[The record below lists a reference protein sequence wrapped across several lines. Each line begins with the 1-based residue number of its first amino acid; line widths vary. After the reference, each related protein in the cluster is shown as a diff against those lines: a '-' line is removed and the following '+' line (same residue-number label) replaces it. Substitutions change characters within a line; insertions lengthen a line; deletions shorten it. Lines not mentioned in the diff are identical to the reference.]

1 MTPQSERLHIALLG
15 ERNSGKSSL
24 VNAITG
30 QGISIVSAHPGTT
43 TDCVRKSIELPGLG
57 ACVLIDTAG
66 LDDSGTLGEKRV
78 AAARKAAKEADIAV
92 IVVDA
97 ATGHLPE
104 KPAGT
109 PVVCALNKC
118 DLPEAEALTKAIK
131 DKYGTEPVRTCATSG
146 EGIPAL
152 IKALQEAAPAEN
164 APLLTASIAA
174 PGDLVVLV
182 MPQDSEAPKGRL
194 ILPQQQ
200 TLRELL
206 DRGCRAL
213 CCTTAGLKEAL
224 DSVRKAPDAI
234 ITDSRDFAAVK
245 ALTPE
250 GTRLTSFSILQA
262 AAKGDLDY
270 FKEGAR
276 AIDTLTSESRVLIA
290 EACAHV
296 PDGEDIGRV
305 KIPAL
310 LRARAGKDLRID
322 FASGPDWPSN
332 LRPYDL
338 VIHCGACMFTRR
350 QMLARV
356 AEARSQGVPMTNY
369 GVTIAY
375 INKII

>member
-1 MTPQSERLHIALLG
+1 MTPVSERLHIVLLG

-24 VNAITG
+24 VNAIAG
-30 QGISIVSAHPGTT
+30 QGVSIVSAQPGTT
-43 TDCVRKSIELPGLG
+43 TDSVRKNVELPGLG

-66 LDDSGTLGEKRV
+66 LDDSGALGEKRV
-78 AAARKAAKEADIAV
+78 AAARQAAKGADIAV

-97 ATGHLPE
+97 TTGRLPE
-104 KPAGT
+104 KPEGT
-109 PVVCALNKC
+109 PVVCVLNKS
-118 DLPEAEALTKAIK
+118 DLARTDSLAAAAK
-131 DKYGTEPVRTCATSG
+131 DKYGVEPVRTCAATG

-152 IKALQEAAPAEN
+152 IKALAEAAPADN
-164 APLLTASIAA
+164 APLLTEGVAN

-206 DRGCRAL
+206 DRGCTAV

-224 DSVRKAPDAI
+224 DSLAKAPDAI

-245 ALTPE
+245 AISPE
-250 GTRLTSFSILQA
+250 GARLTSFSILQA
-262 AAKGDLDY
+262 AAKGDLEY
-270 FKEGAR
+270 FKKGAR
-276 AIDTLTSESRVLIA
+276 AIDTLTSGSRVLIA

-322 FASGPDWPSN
+322 FASGPDWPAD

-338 VIHCGACMFTRR
+338 IIHCGACMFTRGR
-350 QMLARV
+350 MLSRV
-356 AEARSQGVPMTNY
+356 AEARAQGVPMTNY

-375 INKII
+375 INNII